1 MIATVPP
8 KIIANS
14 AAEMATVPA
23 TTPVADSP
31 RAVAPAAT
39 PALDAPPVNGIAA
52 IPPIKS
58 AAPAIFVLLD
68 LFLRFLSCFA
78 ISPLQ
83 DIGNA
88 FRSIAFLSSVFVV
101 TMVMMSIRLMI
112 N

>member
-1 MIATVPP
+1 MIAAVPP
-8 KIIANS
+8 KITANS
-14 AAEMATVPA
+14 VAEIAAVPA
-23 TTPVADSP
+23 TVAVSP
-31 RAVAPAAT
+31 IAVAPAAT